1 MCGDNLKPDFVMT
14 LRHTPI
20 VPLTTGFALDLKQ
33 QDGMYDSSEKVGKA
47 IIYGRMCLQQLP
59 QSLCKV

>member
-1 MCGDNLKPDFVMT
+1 MT